1 MARAVQRIHEGHI
14 RINGRIR
21 RDQIYVFRLLAV
33 IRLAVRLRVVARVRF
48 IPIPAVYGF
57 AFILPFRR
65 TYRGKIAD
73 DECQIRAAFR
83 RRIAAERAAG
93 AVECSP

>member
-21 RDQIYVFRLLAV
+21 RDQIYVFRLQAV
-33 IRLAVRLRVVARVRF
+33 IRLAVRLRVVARVRL

-65 TYRGKIAD
+65 AQRNKIAGNNR
-73 DECQIRAAFR
+73 QIRASLR
-83 RRIAAERAAG
+83 RRVAAERAAG